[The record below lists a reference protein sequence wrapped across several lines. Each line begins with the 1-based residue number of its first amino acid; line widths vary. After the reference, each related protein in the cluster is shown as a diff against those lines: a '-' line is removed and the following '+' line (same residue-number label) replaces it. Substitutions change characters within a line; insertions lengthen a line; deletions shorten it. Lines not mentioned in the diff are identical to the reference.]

1 MLLSPRWEALTQH
14 KVSLLV
20 PWAHVGH
27 HGAVALAHVLQRC
40 PLSPASPHVPR
51 TTVFANGSLLITQVR
66 ARSTGVYKCVGRG
79 QRGKALVL
87 KATLR
92 LAGEVLGL
100 VAGWAVGPRVAVS
113 LWSYVIV

>member
-1 MLLSPRWEALTQH
+1 M
-14 KVSLLV
+14 
-20 PWAHVGH
+20 
-27 HGAVALAHVLQRC
+27 
-40 PLSPASPHVPR
+40 PR

-79 QRGKALVL
+79 QRGKTLVL

-100 VAGWAVGPRVAVS
+100 VIGWAAGPRVPAPF
-113 LWSYVIV
+113 WSYVTV

>member
-1 MLLSPRWEALTQH
+1 MAL
-14 KVSLLV
+14 V
-20 PWAHVGH
+20 
-27 HGAVALAHVLQRC
+27 HVLQRC
-40 PLSPASPHVPR
+40 PLTPASPHVPR
-51 TTVFANGSLLITQVR
+51 TTVFTNGSLLITQVR

-92 LAGEVLGL
+92 LAGEVMGL

-113 LWSYVIV
+113 LWSYVTI